1 VTVTALR
8 GHDMPDELESGAHRL
23 HSGAPWWL
31 LQDGLADLSAPI
43 RGPVDVAIVG
53 AGVTGALIADTLSAS
68 GARVAILDRR
78 APATGSSAVSTGLLQ
93 YEIDTPL
100 NELIDRVGESAAVE
114 AYRWSWDAID
124 RLAAIAATLPSGAGF
139 ERKPS
144 LYLASR
150 RRDRGGL
157 DREQEA
163 RARFGFESAQL
174 TRREVLTRYGAPSHG
189 ALLTSQA
196 GQVDP
201 VALTRG
207 LLSRAIGRGASL
219 QPWTTVRDLRPA
231 GTRLVLDTDRGEVTA
246 GQVVFAMG
254 YEMPPRLLPDGV
266 RLHSTFA
273 LVTEPAEDLGRWGGN
288 CLLWETARPYTYAR
302 TVDGGRVICGGEDFP
317 FKNPDAR
324 DALVAPRARRLEKR
338 LRKLLPDIRLR
349 TAFTWSGTFA
359 ETRDSLPIIGP
370 SRELHGAFVALGYGG
385 NGITFGVIAADI
397 LCQLLRGELPPRDIR
412 MFDPAR

>member
-1 VTVTALR
+1 
-8 GHDMPDELESGAHRL
+8 MSEELESGAHRL

-31 LQDGLADLSAPI
+31 LQNGLVELSAPI

-53 AGVTGALIADTLSAS
+53 AGITGALVADTLSS
-68 GARVAILDRR
+68 EGARVVILDRR
-78 APATGSSAVSTGLLQ
+78 SPATGSTAVSTGLLQ

-100 NELIDRVGESAAVE
+100 SSLIDMIGESDAVE

-124 RLAAIAATLPSGAGF
+124 RIESIASRFPGSAGF

-144 LYLASR
+144 LYLAGR
-150 RRDRGGL
+150 RRDKGEL
-157 DREQEA
+157 DREYEV
-163 RARFGFESAQL
+163 RVRHGFASEQL
-174 TRREVLTRYGAPSHG
+174 TRRGVLERYGIPSRG
-189 ALLTSQA
+189 ALQSSQA

-201 VALTRG
+201 VILTRG
-207 LLSRAIGRGASL
+207 LLSCAIARGAAL
-219 QPWTTVRDLRPA
+219 LPNTTVRDLRPA
-231 GTRLVLDTDRGEVTA
+231 GARFVLDTDKGEVTA

-254 YEMPPRLLPDGV
+254 YEMPPRLLPDLV
-266 RLHSTFA
+266 KLHSTFA
-273 LVTEPAEDLGRWGGN
+273 LVTEPVEDLGRWGGR
-288 CLLWETARPYTYAR
+288 CLVWETSRPYTYIR
-302 TVDGGRVICGGEDFP
+302 TAEGGRVICGGEDLP

-338 LRKLLPDIRLR
+338 LSKLLPGISLR

-359 ETRDSLPIIGP
+359 ETRDSLPLIGP

-385 NGITFGVIAADI
+385 NGITFGIIAADI
-397 LCQLLRGELPPRDIR
+397 LCCLLRGQTPARDVR